1 MSCRHSFPCQKH
13 FQHPMIFSGH
23 SDRRRW
29 PARFWHAR
37 GKRHA
42 RRSPQPGG
50 APAARRRARNVR
62 AVAWHAVSRPHP
74 PPANQTRPVSPKTD
88 CHMRQDAAAA
98 SGVGPDTTRRPA
110 EAAEVGIH
118 KDSEQLPPTQYA
130 LTSPSTFRKGCRDTH
145 HRSKT
150 TTQSRLDLSGWVDL
164 SRVYRHSLDTDSQ
177 SLQNVMVSCGHAARD
192 GVCRAVMPLMLT
204 RLHAR
209 VG

>member
-88 CHMRQDAAAA
+88 CHTRQDAAAA
-98 SGVGPDTTRRPA
+98 SGVGTDTTRRPA
-110 EAAEVGIH
+110 EAAEVGTH
-118 KDSEQLPPTQYA
+118 KDSEQLPPTTS

-150 TTQSRLDLSGWVDL
+150 TTQSRLDLSGGL
-164 SRVYRHSLDTDSQ
+164 SSRAFIGTVWTPPTLRDCKLPWFRMGMRRVTVCVVL
-177 SLQNVMVSCGHAARD
+177 SCRS
-192 GVCRAVMPLMLT
+192 C
-204 RLHAR
+204 
-209 VG
+209 